1 MRRKKNRQRFSSPS
15 SPYLPISSTNLLN
28 ESPHPLNE
36 SPQRI
41 SSPRACIRDSAG
53 ATLPA
58 WESRRKHRRSPPPR
72 AFARPPQATLAA
84 SVEHLPR
91 HTDAFLGQ
99 EEGTALLLGVWVPC
113 RSRWVIAAKYE
124 AEAEELW
131 IRFGK
136 DGVVEAEGYYPGVGF
151 ATAESFAS
159 ASSKGGWLHD
169 EGFVKGRSFIKV

>member
-1 MRRKKNRQRFSSPS
+1 MGIPKKTPSQSAAEGFRKAAAGNARRKR
-15 SPYLPISSTNLLN
+15 
-28 ESPHPLNE
+28 
-36 SPQRI
+36 
-41 SSPRACIRDSAG
+41 
-53 ATLPA
+53 
-58 WESRRKHRRSPPPR
+58 
-72 AFARPPQATLAA
+72 
-84 SVEHLPR
+84 EHLPR